1 VDGLDRRSELAYP
14 DTWRFFGNF
23 GGGIIF
29 FCLFLFE
36 GDGPVCIDEQAK
48 ERKRQ
53 VFFAAKVGIVAVF
66 LDG

>member
-1 VDGLDRRSELAYP
+1 VEVLGTLEEEY
-14 DTWRFFGNF
+14 
-23 GGGIIF
+23 F